1 MEKILSQEEIDALLK
16 GMEEGKVDTAPEGAE
31 RPDLVRY
38 DFTNQDRII
47 RGRMD
52 TLEMIN
58 DHFSRHFRN
67 SLSLSLRKVIEV
79 SAKGIEMIKFGEF
92 LRGLSVPAS
101 LHLFKMDPLR
111 GHAILSLDPKL
122 VFTLLD
128 LFLGGTG
135 KLPFRIEG
143 REFTAVEMRLIGK
156 ITQMVFS
163 NLEKSWSL
171 LQPITIEYLRSEMNP
186 QFVTIVPPTD
196 LVIAITFGIEVE
208 GFNGTMQVCIP
219 YANVEPLKS
228 RLYSGFQSEHL
239 DVDRHWVERFL
250 ERVKEAEVEVKV
262 ELAKSVITVGKL
274 LQLKAGD
281 VIPLGKDTSD
291 PLVCRVE
298 GVAKFLGKAG
308 LYGPNKAFLIEE
320 RIGGASS

>member
-16 GMEEGKVDTAPEGAE
+16 GMEEGKVETAPEGTQ
-31 RPDLVRY
+31 RPELIRY

-47 RGRMD
+47 RGRMP

-58 DHFSRHFRN
+58 DHFARHFRN
-67 SLSLSLRKVIEV
+67 ALSMSLRKMIEV
-79 SAKGIEMIKFGEF
+79 SPKSVEMIKFGEF
-92 LRGLSVPAS
+92 VRGLPVPAS
-101 LHLFKMDPLR
+101 LHIFKMDPLR
-111 GHAILSLDPKL
+111 GHALLSIDPKL

-156 ITQMVFS
+156 ITDMVFS
-163 NLEKSWSL
+163 DLEKAGSL
-171 LQPITIEYLRSEMNP
+171 LQPMKIEYTRSEMNP
-186 QFVTIVPPTD
+186 QFVTIVAPTD
-196 LVIAITFGIEVE
+196 LVISITFGIEIE
-208 GFNGTMQVCIP
+208 QFTGTLQVCIP
-219 YANVEPLKS
+219 YANVEPLKAK
-228 RLYSGFQSEHL
+228 LYSGFQSEHL

-262 ELAKSVITVGKL
+262 ELAKSVITVEKL
-274 LQLKAGD
+274 LRLKPGD

-308 LYGPNKAFLIEE
+308 LYGANKAFLIEE

>member
-16 GMEEGKVDTAPEGAE
+16 GMEEGKVDTAPEGND

-38 DFTNQDRII
+38 DFTNQDRVI
-47 RGRMD
+47 RGRMP

-67 SLSLSLRKVIEV
+67 SLSMSLRRVIEV
-79 SAKGIEMIKFGEF
+79 GAKRVEMIKFGDF
-92 LRGLSVPAS
+92 LKGLSVPAS

-156 ITQMVFS
+156 ITQMVFTD
-163 NLEKSWSL
+163 LEKSWGL
-171 LQPITIEYLRSEMNP
+171 LQPIKIESIRSEMNP

-196 LVIAITFGIEVE
+196 LVISITFGIEIE
-208 GFNGTMQVCIP
+208 QFNGIMQLCIP
-219 YANVEPLKS
+219 YANIEPLKAK
-228 RLYSGFQSEHL
+228 LYSGFQSEHL
-239 DVDRHWVERFL
+239 DVDRHWVERLL

-262 ELAKSVITVGKL
+262 ELGKSVITVEKL
-274 LQLKAGD
+274 LQLKPGD

-298 GVAKFLGKAG
+298 EVPKFLGKPG
-308 LYGPNKAFLIEE
+308 LYGANKAFLIEK
-320 RIGGASS
+320 RIGGTSS